1 MPFHLLVAF
10 TSDFISVCHTALQ
23 LNARMIS
30 NDQKEYHN
38 ALKENYQRL
47 CQALGELLDE
57 SFLPLEE
64 VTTPNTGHQ
73 QHRNSMA
80 LFNAISGASN
90 NSSTA

>member
-1 MPFHLLVAF
+1 MAL
-10 TSDFISVCHTALQ
+10 SRDFIGVCHTALQ

-30 NDQKEYHN
+30 SDQKEYHN
-38 ALKENYQRL
+38 ALKDNYQRL

-57 SFLPLEE
+57 SFLPMDE
-64 VTTPNTGHQ
+64 VTTPNTSQQ
-73 QHRNSMA
+73 QHRNSVA

>member
-1 MPFHLLVAF
+1 MYINFF
-10 TSDFISVCHTALQ
+10 SDFISVCYTALQ

-38 ALKENYQRL
+38 ALKDNYQRL

-64 VTTPNTGHQ
+64 ASTPNTSNN
-73 QHRNSMA
+73 QHRNSVA

>member
-1 MPFHLLVAF
+1 MFHTFLCNF
-10 TSDFISVCHTALQ
+10 SDFISVCHTALQ

-38 ALKENYQRL
+38 ALKDNYQRL
-47 CQALGELLDE
+47 CQALSDLLDE

-64 VTTPNTGHQ
+64 ASTPNAASN
-73 QHRNSMA
+73 QHRNSVA

>member
-1 MPFHLLVAF
+1 
-10 TSDFISVCHTALQ
+10 
-23 LNARMIS
+23 MIS

-38 ALKENYQRL
+38 ALKDNYQRL

-64 VTTPNTGHQ
+64 ASTPNASNNN
-73 QHRNSMA
+73 QHRNSVA